1 MRREAEF
8 KTYLKGLGKDDGFI
22 CRKVK
27 YCRYAENTTCRDME
41 DIVASKVDIDSAM
54 NILKKYYA
62 KNAFDQIRPAVRTYA
77 EFASA
82 TKATSWVAVS
92 PSSTS
97 AGTFKTYADTTGLV
111 VYENSVPSYEQVFG
125 LCEFLEDEYDKI
137 RDFAR
142 DVLRNVWQHFPA
154 IPVYLSK
161 ERPQK
166 SYPIDREMLMK
177 KIRKICAECDKEKC
191 VAPHCWAFSL
201 IFETEPIIDSIA
213 GRYYGGEEPHIV
225 LYFKNTPSPQDIH
238 NPEFTAAIA
247 KTLAHEYLHF
257 LHDYYV
263 KTVAGKTIDPFGN
276 KRLSEALADFF
287 GVLYALDQK
296 YIAVAKDRYNLWKSR
311 EKTSWPYSYA
321 LKFFKIPYKMNLIDY
336 SAAEID
342 DTIRKF
348 RDVFTNT
355 IDPNNAFKILKS

>member
-8 KTYLKGLGKDDGFI
+8 KTYLKGLGKDDEFI

-27 YCRYAENTTCRDME
+27 YCRYAENKTHKDMD
-41 DIVASKVDIDSAM
+41 DIVASEANIDAAM
-54 NILKKYYA
+54 NILKKYYV
-62 KNAFDQIRPAVRTYA
+62 KNTFDKIRPAVRTYA

-142 DVLRNVWQHFPA
+142 DVLRNVLQHFPA

-161 ERPQK
+161 ERPKK

-177 KIRKICAECDKEKC
+177 KIRKICAECD
-191 VAPHCWAFSL
+191 
-201 IFETEPIIDSIA
+201 
-213 GRYYGGEEPHIV
+213 
-225 LYFKNTPSPQDIH
+225 
-238 NPEFTAAIA
+238 
-247 KTLAHEYLHF
+247 
-257 LHDYYV
+257 
-263 KTVAGKTIDPFGN
+263 
-276 KRLSEALADFF
+276 
-287 GVLYALDQK
+287 
-296 YIAVAKDRYNLWKSR
+296 
-311 EKTSWPYSYA
+311 
-321 LKFFKIPYKMNLIDY
+321 
-336 SAAEID
+336 
-342 DTIRKF
+342 
-348 RDVFTNT
+348 
-355 IDPNNAFKILKS
+355 